1 MKIYRTVF
9 QRPNTSVAFP
19 PMNDGA
25 LAAHIQTAYTL
36 SNPVKLLTIASEISQ
51 DLLTLI
57 VTRTFAT
64 SADALEFSQDP
75 QFIAW
80 QATQEQSL
88 TETGVVRANTFVD
101 EA

>member
-9 QRPNTSVAFP
+9 QRPDTSVAFP

-25 LAAHIQTAYTL
+25 LSAHIQTAYSLT
-36 SNPVKLLTIASEISQ
+36 SPVKLLSVATEISQ

-75 QFIAW
+75 QFVAW
-80 QATQEQSL
+80 QAAQEQTL
-88 TETGVVRANTFVD
+88 TESGVLRANTFAD
-101 EA
+101 